1 MKLEWVIFYE
11 RKKSENLDYL
21 LDKFEEI
28 SLDELGT
35 MKKEKENFIQKQT
48 VYQKIVKPVQY
59 LMNLNKELK

>member
-1 MKLEWVIFYE
+1 MKE
-11 RKKSENLDYL
+11 KKSENLDYL